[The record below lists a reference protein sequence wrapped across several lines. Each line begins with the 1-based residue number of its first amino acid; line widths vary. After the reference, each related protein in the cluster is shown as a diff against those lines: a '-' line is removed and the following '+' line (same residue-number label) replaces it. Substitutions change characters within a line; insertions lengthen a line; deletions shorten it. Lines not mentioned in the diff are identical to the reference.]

1 MSISENGRRLPP
13 AANLDVVLNGGRFE
27 PLTAL
32 PPDVDNLEI
41 DPLAEEYPMADA
53 HELKGIASSIEKMGI
68 LQGYEIALRR
78 HGGKLKILDGRNR
91 RLACKQV
98 SHRFTEKDFK
108 VFVGTD
114 EEATIFVYHV
124 NSARRHLSKEQKE
137 AMVVKLIGE
146 IPKHVFSQTGCDGWR
161 FACHYRQDE
170 ETERRR
176 CDAEDAVAGVGERKH
191 RCARAIRASV
201 QDRLG
206 RDAESLT
213 IEGANLPP
221 LFLL

>member
-114 EEATIFVYHV
+114 EEA
-124 NSARRHLSKEQKE
+124 
-137 AMVVKLIGE
+137 
-146 IPKHVFSQTGCDGWR
+146 GC
-161 FACHYRQDE
+161 F
-170 ETERRR
+170 
-176 CDAEDAVAGVGERKH
+176 
-191 RCARAIRASV
+191 
-201 QDRLG
+201 
-206 RDAESLT
+206 
-213 IEGANLPP
+213 
-221 LFLL
+221 